1 MNFKVISFHWFGNDK
16 MTKQLDFLKFSF
28 DETPSTLLQVL
39 NSSLHSFHKFEK
51 LAIQTAKV

>member
-16 MTKQLDFLKFSF
+16 MTKQSDFLKFSF

-39 NSSLHSFHKFEK
+39 KILHFTRFTSSKN
-51 LAIQTAKV
+51 